1 MQATKTE
8 NPADADAWMD
18 MITRD
23 PRPDLA
29 EDSNNWE
36 RLLPCAYGL
45 DGREPNGVFGA
56 LHGIRCLGARLVV
69 IGGQAR
75 LMRGDIPEYEWQ
87 ELRARWL
94 VPRHEKLQRLLTL
107 PTWAVPRWRMG
118 DHSDA

>member
-1 MQATKTE
+1 MQAIKTE
-8 NPADADAWMD
+8 KPADADAWMD

-45 DGREPNGVFGA
+45 DGRESNGVFGA

-69 IGGQAR
+69 IGDQAH
-75 LMRGDIPEYEWQ
+75 LMRGEIPEAEYS
-87 ELRARWL
+87 ELRERWL
-94 VPRHEKLQRLLTL
+94 RPLHAKVQQLLTL
-107 PTWAVPRWRMG
+107 STWAVKR
-118 DHSDA
+118 